1 MITAVVPAEDDFDAW
16 RDAARGL
23 AAAGTPPGEIVW
35 QVGENRAD
43 LFAGTLAAI
52 EPAQF
57 SVPRA
62 FVEMA
67 QSAIC
72 HSDPERFGLLY
83 TLLFELCAGR
93 KRMEDAAD
101 PLIRRIFEMA
111 KAVRRDIHKMRAFVR
126 FRCVD
131 PGSEAGAGDHYIA
144 WFEPEHHIVRANTGF
159 FVRRF
164 ASMRW
169 SILTPEL
176 SIHWDCETLSEGPPG
191 RKEDAPT
198 VDAVEDQ
205 WRAYYAS
212 IFNPARLKVKAMLK
226 EMPKKYWHNMP
237 ETTLVP
243 GLIKTAQAREVAM
256 IEKSRAEVAE
266 APDLRIVH
274 DEAHRCK
281 RCPLY
286 APATQVVFGEGP
298 DDAPLMFVGE
308 QPGDQE
314 DLAGRPFVGPAGQV
328 FERALAAAGIERDRT
343 YVTNAVKHFKF
354 VLRGKRR
361 IHDKPNAGEIDAC
374 RWWLKREIDIVQPDL
389 IVALGAT
396 ALRSLTGKPLSIT
409 KARGA
414 DIRSLEGV
422 PVLATVHPSYLL
434 RLPDAEDAEREEAA
448 FVRDLRAARERVLVT

>member
-1 MITAVVPAEDDFDAW
+1 MITVALPAEDDFHAW
-16 RDAARGL
+16 RNAARGL
-23 AAAGTPPGEIVW
+23 VAAGTPSGEIVW
-35 QVGENRAD
+35 QVGSDASD
-43 LFAGTLAAI
+43 LFAETPTAI
-52 EPAQF
+52 ETAQF

-83 TLLFELCAGR
+83 TLLFELRAGS

-131 PGSEAGAGDHYIA
+131 DHYIA
-144 WFEPEHHIVRANTGF
+144 WFEPEHHIVRANAAF

-164 ASMRW
+164 ASMKW

-176 SIHWDCETLSEGPPG
+176 SIHWDLETLSEGPPG
-191 RKEDAPT
+191 RKEDAPAD
-198 VDAVEDQ
+198 DAVEDQ

-237 ETTLVP
+237 ETALVP

-256 IEKSRAEVAE
+256 IEKSRTADAPAE
-266 APDLRIVH
+266 ATLAAVCG
-274 DEAHRCK
+274 EARQCR

-286 APATQVVFGEGP
+286 GPATQLVFGEGP
-298 DDAPLMFVGE
+298 EDAPLMFVGE

-314 DLAGRPFVGPAGQV
+314 DLAGQPFVGPAGQV
-328 FERALAAAGIERDRT
+328 FNRALAAAGVDRDRA

-354 VLRGKRR
+354 KPQGKRR

-374 RWWLKREIDIVQPDL
+374 RWWLKREIDIVQPQL
-389 IVALGAT
+389 IVALGTT
-396 ALRSLTGKPLSIT
+396 ALRSLTGKPLSIS
-409 KARGA
+409 KARSA

-434 RLPDAEDAEREEAA
+434 RLPDAEAAQREEAA
-448 FVRDLRAARERVLVT
+448 FVRDLQAAREIILVA